1 MLRNL
6 INLANYRKSLAI
18 LGISSL
24 LPTLVFLPACHTLQ
38 TQHQENILNRFA
50 GNWQVVSARLGN
62 EVNEDP
68 GGEIQLEIS
77 DNKLIGGLIGGPS
90 VELEA
95 VQDGNLEGKLSID
108 IAEQN
113 IQVPVRVELAE
124 DKKLTMFIL
133 TSRVDTSSLPS
144 EWHKEFNEDVT
155 YVAKKAPASL
165 PPETE
170 EVKIPEIEA
179 QKYIGVL
186 TNAKQGFFIE
196 FGTFTSKMK
205 NLGLD
210 IPADT
215 KHYSYRVKELD
226 SSLAQSLAIPKEEGL
241 KSYTGGIFATPIE
254 GTTRMTTTTIVC
266 ESNQPSQTPPDSP
279 ALVEGIPQCPEG
291 FQVISK

>member
-6 INLANYRKSLAI
+6 INSASYQKSLAV

-24 LPTLVFLPACHTLQ
+24 LPTLIFLPACNTLQ
-38 TQHQENILNRFA
+38 RQQQENVLNKFA

-62 EVNEDP
+62 EVNEAP
-68 GGEIQLEIS
+68 GGEIELKIS

-90 VELEA
+90 VELE
-95 VQDGNLEGKLSID
+95 VVKDGNLEGELSIG

-113 IQVPVRVELAE
+113 IQIPVEVKLAE
-124 DKKLTMFIL
+124 DKKLTMVIL
-133 TSRVDTSSLPS
+133 TSRVDTSNLPP

-155 YVAKKAPASL
+155 YIAKKAPASL

-186 TNAKQGFFIE
+186 TDAKQGFFIE
-196 FGTFTSKMK
+196 FGTFTSKMN

-215 KHYSYRVKELD
+215 KHYSYRVKELG

-266 ESNQPSQTPPDSP
+266 ESNKPSQTPPDSP

-291 FQVISK
+291 FQMISE